1 MITFE
6 GLQRARMLNLIRSVF
21 FLACLCSAAPAIA
34 QQGLIPPPGQPPAG
48 QPAAPAAAPAPPRPV
63 TETTV
68 SERREGSN
76 NQKDWHFI
84 GHVEMDR
91 GPDSKVYADDVMAYT
106 GENKAIATG
115 NVVITQG
122 DNRISAERAEFD
134 TKTGL
139 GTFYNA
145 SGFSTV
151 KPSKAQPP
159 RPGAVAAPQIVGQD
173 TIVMFFGEKIEKIGP
188 KKYKIT
194 NGGFSTC
201 MQPTPRWDLHAGTVI
216 LNIDHYT
223 VLTNAVLR
231 VKGVPMFYTPI
242 LYYPTKREDRATG
255 FLMPTYGSS
264 SLRGQSFHNGF
275 FWAINRS
282 QDATITHDWFSK
294 TGQGVGTE
302 YRYNVGN
309 GDGNIAAHLDD
320 NHGATYTDANGF
332 STTTDPSR
340 SYEVRG
346 GANQL
351 LPFNLRSRAS
361 VNYFSSIAT
370 SQAYNTNIYD
380 ASRNSRSFGGNVVG
394 AWGKY
399 SLNVTLD
406 HSEYFSDV
414 NNSYLAGTLPRVSFT
429 RNERPIFNSPA
440 YFSVSGE
447 YVNTLRATKSGTT
460 NPDTGVTQVTV
471 IDTGLSRIDVV
482 PQLRYPFKK
491 WQWFTVNTTLSYR
504 DTYYTRSYEPT
515 GDPAI
520 APSKV
525 LDAGLNRTVYTIQSQ
540 IVGPV
545 FNRVWD
551 TPDSGYAEKFK
562 HSIEPVLTVN
572 RTSSV
577 DNVDRIVKLDGI
589 DQLVGGTTLTYG
601 LNNRFYAKRKLTPGA
616 QAQSREIFD
625 VELAQSYYTNQGAAQ
640 YDLQYQTTQG
650 QLAPTH
656 FSPIALSIRAMPTDP
671 VNATLRAEFDARY
684 HKLRTIS
691 ANTSYSWTNRVQVTG
706 GWTKRGF
713 IPEIPEFNDCRD
725 VPVTTTPTC
734 FPATLDHALFAS
746 STMHTRDN
754 KVGGIYSFNLD
765 ILHRA
770 VVQQRISAFYNA
782 QCCGLALEYQTYN
795 YGANSTSPIPA
806 DHRFFLSFTLAGL
819 GNFSPFNG
827 ALSGVPR

>member
-1 MITFE
+1 
-6 GLQRARMLNLIRSVF
+6 MLNRFRIF
-21 FLACLCSAAPAIA
+21 FLLCGVLIAAPAYA
-34 QQGLIPPPGQPPAG
+34 QPPSSASK
-48 QPAAPAAAPAPPRPV
+48 PV
-63 TETTV
+63 NETTV

-91 GPDSKVYADDVMAYT
+91 PGSDTKIYADDVMAYT

-115 NVVITQG
+115 NVVLAQG
-122 DNRISAERAEFD
+122 DNRISAERAEFN
-134 TKTGL
+134 TETGL

-145 SGFSTV
+145 TGFSTV
-151 KPSKAQPP
+151 KPAAPAPS
-159 RPGAVAAPQIVGQD
+159 RVGVAAPALIGQQ
-173 TIVMFFGEKIEKIGP
+173 TVVMFFGEKIEKIGP
-188 KKYKIT
+188 KKYRIT

-201 MQPTPRWDLHAGTVI
+201 MQPTPRWDLHAGTVL
-216 LNIDHYT
+216 LNVDHYT

-242 LYYPTKREDRATG
+242 LYYPTKRDGRATG

-264 SLRGQSFHNGF
+264 SLRGQSIHNGF

-302 YRYNVGN
+302 YRYNAGT
-309 GDGNIAAHLDD
+309 GDGNFTAHLDD
-320 NHGATYTDANGF
+320 NHGATYTDINGNP
-332 STTTDPSR
+332 TTTDPSR
-340 SYEVRG
+340 TYEFRG

-351 LPFNLRSRAS
+351 LPFGLRARAN

-380 ASRNSRSFGGNVVG
+380 ASRNNRSFGGNVVG

-399 SLNVTLD
+399 SMNATID
-406 HSEYFSDV
+406 HSEYFS
-414 NNSYLAGTLPRVSFT
+414 NLTNSYLAGNLPRVSFT
-429 RNERPIFNSPA
+429 RNERPLLDSPV
-440 YFSVSGE
+440 YFSASAE
-447 YVNTLRATKSGTT
+447 YVNTLRATK
-460 NPDTGVTQVTV
+460 TGSTDSAGNTV
-471 IDTGLSRIDVV
+471 ISTDDTGLNRVDFA
-482 PQLRYPFKK
+482 PQIRYPFKK
-491 WQWFTVNTTLSYR
+491 WQWFTVNSTVSWR
-504 DTYYTRSYEPT
+504 ETYYTRSNDLT
-515 GDPAI
+515 GKIVDT
-520 APSKV
+520 
-525 LDAGLNRTVYTIQSQ
+525 GLNRTLYTIQSQ

-545 FNRVWD
+545 FNKVWD
-551 TPDSGYAEKFK
+551 TPESGYAEKFK

-577 DNVDRIVKLDGI
+577 DNIDRIVKLDGL

-601 LNNRFYAKRKLTPGA
+601 LNNRFYAKRKLAPGA
-616 QAQSREIFD
+616 QAQSREIVD
-625 VELAQSYYTNQGAAQ
+625 VELSQSYYTNQGAAQ

-650 QLAPTH
+650 GLAPTH
-656 FSPIALSIRAMPTDP
+656 FSPIALSVRAMPTDAI
-671 VNATLRAEFDARY
+671 NATLRTEFDARY
-684 HKLRTIS
+684 HKMRTIS
-691 ANTSYSWTNRVQVTG
+691 ANTSYSWTNRIQVTG

-713 IPEIPEFNDCRD
+713 IQELDGFND
-725 VPVTTTPTC
+725 
-734 FPATLDHALFAS
+734 PARLDHAVFAS
-746 STMHTRDN
+746 STMHTKDN
-754 KVGGIYSFNLD
+754 RVGGVYSFNLD
-765 ILHRA
+765 VLHRT

-795 YGANSTSPIPA
+795 YGVNSVSPIPA